1 MPLKYTVRR
10 GVPEDLP
17 ALWPIAE
24 AAFESDTE
32 AYWTRL
38 WRDAASAEELAAA
51 AGPWWTAWQRREMA
65 TPGKHF
71 WVATAAAREDDA
83 RDWGEEDIVAFVSWQ
98 QPLSEVD
105 PNAGKTDAEKA
116 AEKAAAAAE
125 WPPCMDP
132 SILDVRRAKHAEV
145 MRRELG
151 ESWRDMWG
159 MSPRDGASPT
169 ASDIMVEAD
178 AANNPSTVTQ
188 IMAVHPSHQRKGLAT
203 MLMRR
208 VMDKVEESGAGAIL
222 VATPEGRKTYNKLG
236 FKDVCGYSLPFDK
249 YDVWLMQWKGSR
261 EP

>member
-83 RDWGEEDIVAFVSWQ
+83 RDRGEEEIVAFVSWQ

-151 ESWRDMWG
+151 ESWRDMW
-159 MSPRDGASPT
+159 
-169 ASDIMVEAD
+169 
-178 AANNPSTVTQ
+178 VTQ

>member
-1 MPLKYTVRR
+1 
-10 GVPEDLP
+10 
-17 ALWPIAE
+17 
-24 AAFESDTE
+24 
-32 AYWTRL
+32 
-38 WRDAASAEELAAA
+38 
-51 AGPWWTAWQRREMA
+51 MA

-151 ESWRDMWG
+151 ESWRDMW
-159 MSPRDGASPT
+159 
-169 ASDIMVEAD
+169 
-178 AANNPSTVTQ
+178 VTQ